1 MKFWEGKMTL
11 WEVVFDYNGEKEVY
25 NFWENSQSSVQSF
38 IENMTKSGNL
48 TFVSKKVIKE
58 I

>member
-1 MKFWEGKMTL
+1 MKI
-11 WEVVFDYNGEKEVY
+11 WEVTFDYNGEKEVH
-25 NFWENSQSSVQSF
+25 NFWENSQSSVQRF
-38 IENMTKSGNL
+38 IENMTKRGDL